1 MVYPRNGNRPYRG
14 ETANRRI
21 LNGTERM
28 SGTRIAQIN
37 TERTLSLS
45 ADEAQGRLR
54 VQAEN
59 DSITMWS

>member
-1 MVYPRNGNRPYRG
+1 MSHTERRPYKG

-21 LNGTERM
+21 LNGTGRIPSE
-28 SGTRIAQIN
+28 RIAQIN
-37 TERTLSLS
+37 TERTASLS
-45 ADEAQGRLR
+45 AAEAQGRLR

>member
-1 MVYPRNGNRPYRG
+1 MSQTERRPYRG
-14 ETANRRI
+14 ETASRRI

-28 SGTRIAQIN
+28 SSTRIAQIN

-59 DSITMWS
+59 DSITLWS

>member
-1 MVYPRNGNRPYRG
+1 MSNTERRPYKG
-14 ETANRRI
+14 ETDNRRI
-21 LNGTERM
+21 MNGTK
-28 SGTRIAQIN
+28 SISSTRIADIN
-37 TERTLSLS
+37 AARTASLS

>member
-1 MVYPRNGNRPYRG
+1 MYFPRDGKRPYKG

-21 LNGTERM
+21 MNGTAKHP
-28 SGTRIAQIN
+28 SKRIAQIN
-37 TERTLSLS
+37 AERTASLS